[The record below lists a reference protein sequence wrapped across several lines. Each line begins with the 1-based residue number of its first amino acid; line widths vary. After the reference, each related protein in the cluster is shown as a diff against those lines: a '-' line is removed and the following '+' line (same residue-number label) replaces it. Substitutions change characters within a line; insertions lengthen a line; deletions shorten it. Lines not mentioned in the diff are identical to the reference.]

1 MGPVLSKQT
10 EKKEDEE
17 NVVPK
22 INHPKFANPTFE
34 KINNDEEVIK
44 IKIPIAN
51 EK

>member
-1 MGPVLSKQT
+1 MGPALSKQT

-17 NVVPK
+17 NVPK

-44 IKIPIAN
+44 IKIQIAN